1 MDKQQELRMSQRERD
16 RLQVL
21 HEVKKG
27 HLTQKQAGAQLKLSE
42 RWVRK
47 LVARLRKEGDGGILH
62 RLRGR
67 ASKRKL
73 SAAVRAKVV
82 RLVQREYADFGP
94 TLVAEYLGE
103 KHGVVVSKESVRQ
116 ILMEAGVWKRKR
128 RRVEEIHVW
137 RARRS
142 CCGELVQWDSSEH
155 DWLEGRGPKFSLVAM
170 IDDATSRALARFAE
184 HDTTEENVRLLGSYL
199 QRWGRPGEFYTDKD
213 SMFTVNHPLREAD
226 GEAWPEALTQIGRAL
241 KELETGWIAAH
252 SPQAKGRI
260 ERFFGTAQ
268 DRLVKGLR
276 KAGARSLEEA
286 NTYLEQEYLPLWNR
300 RFTVEAAQAA
310 DAHRPLRAE
319 HDLAAIL
326 SHVEE
331 RVVANDYTIRY
342 NTKIYQIT
350 RADIRPGLRGGT
362 VRVEERRDRTVWV
375 RFRDR
380 YLKVNVCEPVA
391 NRTQPAASASAR
403 PIATPRRGTPGSRWM
418 KGFDLSQGPPV
429 WKIMSSEQEPRRVGG
444 TIP

>member
-1 MDKQQELRMSQRERD
+1 MSARDRD
-16 RLQVL
+16 RLKVL
-21 HEVKKG
+21 HEAEKG
-27 HLTQKQAGAQLKLSE
+27 HLRQKQAGVQLKVSE

-47 LVARLRKEGDGGILH
+47 LVGRLRKEGDGGILH

-73 SAAVRAKVV
+73 GAAVRAKVV
-82 RLVQREYADFGP
+82 RLVKREYPDFGP
-94 TLVAEYLGE
+94 TLAAEYLGE

-128 RRVEEIHVW
+128 RRVEEVHVW
-137 RARRS
+137 RARRP
-142 CCGELVQWDSSEH
+142 CCGEMVQWDSSEH
-155 DWLEGRGPKFSLVAM
+155 DWLEGRGPKLSLLAM
-170 IDDATSRALARFAE
+170 LDDATSRARARFAE
-184 HDTTEENVRLLGSYL
+184 HDTTEENFRLLESYL
-199 QRWGRPGEFYTDKD
+199 KRWGRPGEFYTDKD
-213 SMFTVNHPLREAD
+213 SLFRVNRPVQEAD
-226 GEAWPEALTQIGRAL
+226 DEAWPEAWTQIGRAL
-241 KELETGWIAAH
+241 KELGVGWIAAH

-276 KAGARSLEEA
+276 KAGVQTLKEA
-286 NTYLEQEYLPLWNR
+286 NAYLEQEYLPLWNR
-300 RFTVEAAQAA
+300 RFTVEAENAT
-310 DAHRPLRAE
+310 DAHRALRAE

-342 NTKIYQIT
+342 NTRIYQIA

-362 VRVEERRDRTVWV
+362 VRVEERRDQTVWV

-380 YLKVNVCEPVA
+380 YLEVSRCEPVPQ
-391 NRTQPAASASAR
+391 RTRSASAR
-403 PIATPRRGTPGSRWM
+403 SISTPRRGTPASRWM
-418 KGFDLSQGPPV
+418 KDFHLRQSPPL
-429 WKIMSSEQEPRRVGG
+429 WKIMRQEQGVGKAG
-444 TIP
+444 GSAP

>member
-1 MDKQQELRMSQRERD
+1 MNKQQELGMSARDRD
-16 RLQVL
+16 RLKVL
-21 HEVKKG
+21 HEAEKG
-27 HLTQKQAGAQLKLSE
+27 RLTQKQAGVQLKLSE
-42 RWVRK
+42 RWVRE
-47 LVARLRKEGDGGILH
+47 LVGRLRKEGDGGILH

-82 RLVQREYADFGP
+82 RLVKGEYADFGP
-94 TLVAEYLGE
+94 TLAAEYLGE
-103 KHGVVVSKESVRQ
+103 KHGVVMSKESVRQ

-142 CCGELVQWDSSEH
+142 CGGEMVQWDSSEH
-155 DWLEGRGPKFSLVAM
+155 DWLEGRGPQLFLLAM

-184 HDTTEENVRLLGSYL
+184 HDSTEENFLLLESYL
-199 QRWGRPGEFYTDKD
+199 KRWGRPGEFYTDKD
-213 SMFTVNHPLREAD
+213 SLFRVNRAVREAD
-226 GEAWPEALTQIGRAL
+226 DEAWPEAWTQIGRAL
-241 KELETGWIAAH
+241 KELGVGWIAAH

-276 KAGARSLEEA
+276 QAGAHTLAEA
-286 NTYLEQEYLPLWNR
+286 NAYLEQEYLPLWNR
-300 RFTVEAAQAA
+300 RFTVEAKNAT

-319 HDLAAIL
+319 HNLAAIL

-342 NTKIYQIT
+342 NTQKYQIART
-350 RADIRPGLRGGT
+350 DILPGLRGAT
-362 VRVEERRDRTVWV
+362 VRVEERRDQTVWV

-380 YLKVNVCEPVA
+380 SLEVSRCEPMPERVK
-391 NRTQPAASASAR
+391 PSAR
-403 PIATPRRGTPGSRWM
+403 SVATPRRGTPGSPWM
-418 KGFDLSQGPPV
+418 KDFHLRQSPPL
-429 WKIMSSEQEPRRVGG
+429 WKIIRQEQGMGKAGG
-444 TIP
+444 STP